1 MQRNGIWRQATQCGL
16 TMRKRCI
23 MLSENREETIMC
35 RLRGNIAIRLQGIV
49 LIGIAILCHRTNAD
63 GAALFIGCLG
73 CIMIIAKITKEDM

>member
-1 MQRNGIWRQATQCGL
+1 MQRNITAKQAIRCGL
-16 TMRKRCI
+16 IMKRKCI

-35 RLRGNIAIRLQGIV
+35 RLRGNIAIRLQGIA

-63 GAALFIGCLG
+63 GAALFMGCLG